1 MALIIGWLMNW
12 SAKRSDPERPAGFLW
27 GMVHGA
33 LMPAALP
40 ALIMGRDVTIYAPHN
55 VGRMYKIGYA
65 GGVNVCGFIF
75 FGILF
80 LDLSGK
86 RRKKEEPAPDFSKSD
101 SDTLRTPSP
110 DLP

>member
-12 SAKRSDPERPAGFLW
+12 SAKRAEPKKPAGFLW

-33 LMPAALP
+33 LMPASLP
-40 ALIMGRDVTIYAPHN
+40 ALIMGQDVTIYAPHN

-86 RRKKEEPAPDFSKSD
+86 GKKRPEGELNKSD
-101 SDTLRTPSP
+101 SDTLHTPSP